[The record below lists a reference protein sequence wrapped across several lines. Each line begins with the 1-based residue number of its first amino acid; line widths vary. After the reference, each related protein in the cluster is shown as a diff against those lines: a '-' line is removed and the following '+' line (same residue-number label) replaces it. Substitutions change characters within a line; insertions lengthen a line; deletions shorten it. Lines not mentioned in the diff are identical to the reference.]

1 MLVLG
6 KPPRPG
12 TVMWQVAEALGAE
25 GHPTEVRLPHD
36 HPDALDLPREASLV
50 VHRGLSEQALS
61 HLKEAVDGGSGWVV
75 SCCNP
80 ISSVQ
85 GVERRRDL
93 FDLLGGAGLPI
104 PDTTAYE
111 TWTEVSSR
119 AGDGRVVIKG
129 LHGSEGRGATVAVV
143 DGQSAQ
149 PFPGPWVVQELIPHD
164 GLDRKLYVAGDQVS
178 GQMKRSPLGF
188 SGGPPDGAR
197 GSERFEPTGPQ
208 VALARAVG
216 EVTGLHLY
224 GVDLVEGPAGPVVVD
239 VNVFP
244 GFRGIT
250 EGPAQVTAHIRA
262 HLDGEV

>member
-1 MLVLG
+1 M
-6 KPPRPG
+6 
-12 TVMWQVAEALGAE
+12 
-25 GHPTEVRLPHD
+25 
-36 HPDALDLPREASLV
+36 
-50 VHRGLSEQALS
+50 
-61 HLKEAVDGGSGWVV
+61 
-75 SCCNP
+75 
-80 ISSVQ
+80 
-85 GVERRRDL
+85 ERRRDL

-104 PDTTAYE
+104 PNTAACE
-111 TWTEVSSR
+111 TWTDVITR
-119 AGDGRVVIKG
+119 AGAGRVVVKG
-129 LHGSEGRGATVAVV
+129 LSGSEGRGATVAVV
-143 DGQSAQ
+143 DGLSAQ
-149 PFPGPWVVQELIPHD
+149 TFPGPWIVQELIRSD

-178 GQMKRSPLGF
+178 GQMKQSPLET
-188 SGGPPDGAR
+188 SGGRPGGAR